1 MTVAE
6 AKQKLNEFD
15 DSAQIQVLCGFSK
28 NGNAL
33 YTDAHDIE
41 RHGSHKLRFIP
52 EFAYN
57 NNTKNI
63 VDNPELY

>member
-6 AKQKLNEFD
+6 AKQKLDEYD
-15 DSAQIQVLCGFSK
+15 DSAEIQVLCGFSK

-41 RHGSHKLRFIP
+41 RNGTHKLRFIP
-52 EFAYN
+52 EFAYDS
-57 NNTKNI
+57 NTKNI
-63 VDNPELY
+63 VENLGLH

>member
-6 AKQKLNEFD
+6 AKEKLDTFD
-15 DSAQIQVLCGFSK
+15 DSVQIQVLCGFSK

-41 RHGSHKLRFIP
+41 RNGAHKLRFIP
-52 EFAYN
+52 EFAYD

-63 VDNPELY
+63 VDTKN